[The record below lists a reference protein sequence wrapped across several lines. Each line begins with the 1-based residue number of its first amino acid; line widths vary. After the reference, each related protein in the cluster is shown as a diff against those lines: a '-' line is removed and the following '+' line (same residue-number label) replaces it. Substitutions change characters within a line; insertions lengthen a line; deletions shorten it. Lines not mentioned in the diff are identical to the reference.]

1 MGPGI
6 KSIMDFF
13 TCRWRASND
22 ENFLKATCYKI
33 MACDPEDD
41 IIDYYSALMS
51 GVAVRLAEKKL
62 ETRESRTDLES
73 GKGAPIQTPWD

>member
-6 KSIMDFF
+6 HSILDFF
-13 TCRWRASND
+13 TCRWRAAND
-22 ENFLKATCYKI
+22 QNFLRATCYKV

-51 GVAVRLAEKKL
+51 GVAVQLAEQKL
-62 ETRESRTDLES
+62 AARKSSADLERGS
-73 GKGAPIQTPWD
+73 AEPL